1 MAVIDWKLEQY
12 NGHFVFPTPAGAS
25 LFAKS
30 PGGKRVHIW
39 LEWTEALKLC
49 KELEELYERVKL
61 RKMQRELDELAKAEL
76 EAHPEKYFSVVQED
90 EEGQIWVPLE
100 EVYWAVMR
108 ARHEVKEHAE
118 Y

>member
-30 PGGKRVHIW
+30 PRGKRVHIW

-49 KELEELYERVKL
+49 KELEAVN
-61 RKMQRELDELAKAEL
+61 RELKKLEESAKAEL
-76 EAHPEKYFSVVQED
+76 EAHPEKYFSVFQED
-90 EEGQIWVPLE
+90 EENQIWVPLD
-100 EVYWAVMR
+100 EVYRAVMK
-108 ARHEVKEHAE
+108 ARCEVKESAGVEE

>member
-1 MAVIDWKLEQY
+1 MAVVDWKLEQY

-25 LFAKS
+25 LFARS

-49 KELEELYERVKL
+49 KELEELYEGAKL
-61 RKMQRELDELAKAEL
+61 VKMQRELDELVKAEL
-76 EAHPEKYFSVVQED
+76 EAHPEKYFSVFQED
-90 EEGQIWVPLE
+90 EENQVWVPID
-100 EVYWAVMR
+100 EVYDAVMR
-108 ARHEVKEHAE
+108 ARHEVKENAG